1 VNTAARLIIGL
12 LLLSIL
18 VAGGFM
24 LLRGGVY
31 GLTIFVVAP
40 VALGA
45 IAAAVALCAWLVV
58 GLEGLI
64 CVAMALSLAV
74 PLGALGSWAV
84 YRLGSSSLA
93 KPSFAVLLLVPSA
106 SITWDATVPP
116 TVFEVRSAVEIAA
129 SPEQV

>member
-1 VNTAARLIIGL
+1 MNTAARLIIGL

-45 IAAAVALCAWLVV
+45 IAAAVALCALLVV
-58 GLEGLI
+58 GLEGVYQPCGAECQLPLHSSEP
-64 CVAMALSLAV
+64 ALHL
-74 PLGALGSWAV
+74 
-84 YRLGSSSLA
+84 
-93 KPSFAVLLLVPSA
+93 
-106 SITWDATVPP
+106 
-116 TVFEVRSAVEIAA
+116 
-129 SPEQV
+129 